1 MSEEASPLRAHLAL
15 DGELD
20 ASQRLAF
27 EEELKR
33 SPELAVEYER
43 LRALRRTIREH
54 APREAAPEALRARI
68 EALAAPSP
76 PRAAAPPVR
85 LAPRGPALA
94 AGLAV
99 AAALV
104 GYGAGRGGGGGDSEL
119 AALVAG
125 YQRAALSGQPI
136 DVASSDRHTVKP
148 WLTARAPLGALV
160 LDLADDGFPLIG
172 GRIDILDAR
181 PVPTLVYRRREHLI
195 AVTELP
201 LASAGGGGMA
211 TLDGYHIVR
220 WRDRERA
227 YVAISDLDAD
237 ELKTFAAEFEKRTPP

>member
-1 MSEEASPLRAHLAL
+1 MSDEASPLRAHLAL

-27 EEELKR
+27 EEELRR
-33 SPELAVEYER
+33 SPELAAEFER

-76 PRAAAPPVR
+76 PRAAPPPAR
-85 LAPRGPALA
+85 IPPRWPAMA

-99 AAALV
+99 AAALA
-104 GYGAGRGGGGGDSEL
+104 GYGVGRAGGGDPEL

-237 ELKTFAAEFEKRTPP
+237 ELQTFAADFMKAAPP

>member
-1 MSEEASPLRAHLAL
+1 MSDEAFPSRAHLAL

-20 ASQRLAF
+20 ASQWLAF

-33 SPELAVEYER
+33 SPELAAEYER

-54 APREAAPEALRARI
+54 APREAAPAALRARI

-76 PRAAAPPVR
+76 PRAVAPPARV
-85 LAPRGPALA
+85 APRWPALA
-94 AGLAV
+94 AGLAL
-99 AAALV
+99 AAAFV
-104 GYGAGRGGGGGDSEL
+104 GYRAGVAGGGDPQL

-195 AVTELP
+195 SVTELP
-201 LASAGGGGMA
+201 LSSAGEGTA
-211 TLDGYHIVR
+211 TLEGYHVVR

-227 YVAISDLDAD
+227 YIAISDLDAD
-237 ELKTFAAEFEKRTPP
+237 ELKTFTAEFEKRTPP